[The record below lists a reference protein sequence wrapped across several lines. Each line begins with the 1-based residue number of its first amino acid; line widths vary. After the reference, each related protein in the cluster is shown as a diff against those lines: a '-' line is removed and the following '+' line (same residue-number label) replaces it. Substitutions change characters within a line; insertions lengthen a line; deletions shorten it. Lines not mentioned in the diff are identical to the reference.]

1 MAVRV
6 FPVRHHSP
14 SASRCLVE
22 LLARNPPKVIL
33 VEGPSDAQSLI
44 PVLVDEETEPPIAI
58 LAYVA
63 GGDGRVALYPLV
75 NYSPEYTALRE
86 GARLGIRTDFFDVPS
101 GAALAQEF
109 ADGERA
115 KTTAENSEESKP
127 TRQQEDV
134 YLQIPTATGF
144 SSFAEFW
151 ESSFEMPPTTP
162 EEYARMSL
170 AYGQLVRAL
179 DARSLDDPN
188 HRHRVR
194 ERFMRERVRALV
206 AEGIR
211 EEEIL
216 LVTGAAHA
224 AAFAGDD
231 FLEGGPGP
239 TPVATELT
247 IIPYSYGRMSE
258 QLGYGA
264 GNRAPLFYE
273 KVYERGG
280 DFGRT
285 ALETLIGIAE
295 QLRLRGHPAS
305 LSDVIDA
312 YRLGNILARMRG
324 KVGPGLEEIRDAAV
338 ACMLQGRFTV
348 LEEVWRSRIIGASV
362 GKVSARIGKTSL
374 QEEFRREVAAR
385 RIPATDEKTDFWLHL
400 TSATEVGTSIFL
412 HRLRAADIPFAQLQ
426 SEGPGAAILSRV
438 REKWSTQWT
447 PATEVALVEKIVH
460 GQTIAQVCETKLRK
474 ALTEAKSVGV
484 ASQILLRVT
493 ACDLRDL
500 YEEALMMVEH
510 ASASGDDLYELAV
523 ATQNVAAL
531 LAYGTTRAIEEE
543 QLRNLLL
550 RLFHRAA
557 SAIPRLGRTDD
568 DGTVRAC
575 TALKILHEV
584 STTHAK
590 GDRMFL
596 DALDWSSKTS
606 GVHPLVSGLATSLLY
621 LGRRIPEA
629 DLENRVRRRVGGGAL
644 PMDGAQFLEGLL
656 SINRSTLV
664 KSRAIVALLDGLV
677 SSAPPEAFRDILPV
691 FRRTFGGLS
700 RAEMG
705 YLLEHVF
712 TLHGV
717 ADRKAAAG
725 LASGQAIEKLREAD
739 SQVKQITDQWDDL
752 FRR

>member
-75 NYSPEYTALRE
+75 TYSPEYTALRE

-144 SSFAEFW
+144 SSFEEFW

-273 KVYERGG
+273 RVYERGG

-295 QLRLRGHPAS
+295 QLRLRGQPAS

-312 YRLGNILARMRG
+312 YRLGKLLARMRG
-324 KVGPGLEEIRDAAV
+324 KAGPGLEEIRDAVV
-338 ACMLQGRFTV
+338 ACMLQGRSTL
-348 LEEVWRSRIIGASV
+348 LEEVWRWRIIGASV
-362 GKVSARIGKTSL
+362 GKVSARIGNTSL
-374 QEEFRREVAAR
+374 QEEFRREVAVR
-385 RIPATDEKTDFWLHL
+385 RIPATDERTDFWLHL
-400 TSATEVGTSIFL
+400 TSPAEIGTSIFL
-412 HRLRAADIPFAQLQ
+412 HRLRAAEIPFAQLQ

-447 PATEVALVEKIVH
+447 PATEVALVERIVH
-460 GQTIAQVCETKLRK
+460 GETIARVSETKLRK
-474 ALTEAKSVGV
+474 ALKEAKSVGA
-484 ASQILLRVT
+484 ASQVLLRVT

-500 YEEALMMVEH
+500 YEEALLMVEH
-510 ASASGDDLYELAV
+510 ASASGDDVYDLAV

-531 LAYGTTRAIEEE
+531 LAYGTTRDIEEG
-543 QLRNLLL
+543 QLRDLLL
-550 RLFHRAA
+550 RLFHRGA

-568 DGTVRAC
+568 EGTIRAC

-725 LASGQAIEKLREAD
+725 LASGQDIEKLREAD